1 MNKKQTPKR
10 SLHKEGSRF
19 NDKRN
24 KAISDGSAPQGNIC
38 VHIPGRPGRE
48 EGQLLAVN
56 LDNSKGSEALGI
68 HHPQGIVRPQKS
80 RSGGNRTTVPG
91 EWRKQQPFVSSE
103 IMTAKRHLPSKRK
116 AGAGV
121 SVGSVL
127 LHCVDHLLRRSFLF
141 RCERCPAVEQ
151 FFQFGS

>member
-19 NDKRN
+19 DDKHN

-56 LDNSKGSEALGI
+56 PDNSKGSEALGI
-68 HHPQGIVRPQKS
+68 HHPQGSERPQKS
-80 RSGGNRTTVPG
+80 GSGGNRAAVPG
-91 EWRKQQPFVSSE
+91 EWWKQQPFIFLE
-103 IMTAKRHLPSKRK
+103 IIIIKRHLPFEKQVPIRLL
-116 AGAGV
+116 
-121 SVGSVL
+121 VL
-127 LHCVDHLLRRSFLF
+127 FHSVDHLLCCSFLF
-141 RCERCPAVEQ
+141 RSECCPAVE
-151 FFQFGS
+151 